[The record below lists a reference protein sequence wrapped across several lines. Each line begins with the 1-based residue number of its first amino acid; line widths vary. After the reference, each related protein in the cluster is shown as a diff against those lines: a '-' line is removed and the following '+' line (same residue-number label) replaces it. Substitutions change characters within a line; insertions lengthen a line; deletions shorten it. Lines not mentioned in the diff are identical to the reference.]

1 MDFKP
6 IALIGF
12 MGSGKTTI
20 GRAVAYELSAEFSD
34 LDTQI
39 ETISGM
45 RIPDILDTLGE
56 DGLRQL
62 EALALSNIVS
72 FGSVIATNS
81 SCIMIPRNRKM
92 IEDYFT
98 VFYLNADFDVLYP
111 RIAGTARPLLKSLTR
126 IELEKLFELRRPL
139 YEGCADFTLDA
150 TKPIDYLVNEILD
163 RIVISA

>member
-6 IALIGF
+6 VALIGF

-39 ETISGM
+39 EIISGI

-56 DGLRQL
+56 DGMRQL
-62 EALALSNIVS
+62 EGLALSNIVA

-92 IEDYFT
+92 IGDNFT
-98 VFYLNADFDVLYP
+98 VFYLDAEFDVLYP
-111 RIAGTARPLLKSLTR
+111 RIAGTARPLLTSLTK
-126 IELEKLFELRRPL
+126 IELEKLFDLRRPL
-139 YEGCADFTLDA
+139 YKGLSNFDLDA
-150 TKPIDYLVNEILD
+150 SKPIDFLVNEILD
-163 RIVISA
+163 RIVISV